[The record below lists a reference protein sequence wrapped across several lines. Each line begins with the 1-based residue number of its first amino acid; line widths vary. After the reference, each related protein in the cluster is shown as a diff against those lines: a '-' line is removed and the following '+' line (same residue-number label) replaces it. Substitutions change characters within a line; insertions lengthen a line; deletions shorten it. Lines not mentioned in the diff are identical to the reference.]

1 MTESC
6 LAYTHRLVVS
16 MLCCPFI
23 PFWFIYLRLHPD
35 ELRQVRQYLNGE
47 DIELGPVQ
55 QNPFVSDRQRR
66 IEEIEDRLSEAR
78 RNFLKFFGS
87 TDQNEF
93 WEVESKISCSVRQNF
108 GNLILINWCNW
119 SRTKI
124 KIFSDE
130 TTCKFLFETYPKVR
144 CSRHL
149 KKVKRARWRR
159 CDKNGYAFCDLK
171 TFWSLQKHCK
181 RFCYEK
187 GKFCWN
193 LRSKN
198 FT

>member
-1 MTESC
+1 MGSMTESC

-87 TDQNEF
+87 TDQDEF

-124 KIFSDE
+124 KIFSNK

-149 KKVKRARWRR
+149 KKGKKERDEEGV
-159 CDKNGYAFCDLK
+159 
-171 TFWSLQKHCK
+171 TT
-181 RFCYEK
+181 K
-187 GKFCWN
+187 GTP
-193 LRSKN
+193 SV
-198 FT
+198 T

>member
-16 MLCCPFI
+16 MLCCPFL

-87 TDQNEF
+87 TDQDEF

-124 KIFSDE
+124 KIFSNK
-130 TTCKFLFETYPKVR
+130 TICKFLFETYPRVR

-149 KKVKRARWRR
+149 KKGKKSAMKKVWQKRIRLLW
-159 CDKNGYAFCDLK
+159 LK
-171 TFWSLQKHCK
+171 KLVGHFKAL
-181 RFCYEK
+181 
-187 GKFCWN
+187 
-193 LRSKN
+193 
-198 FT
+198 

>member
-1 MTESC
+1 MGPMTESC

-23 PFWFIYLRLHPD
+23 PFWVIYLRLHPD
-35 ELRQVRQYLNGE
+35 ELRRVRQYLNGE

-66 IEEIEDRLSEAR
+66 IEEIDDRLSEAR
-78 RNFLKFFGS
+78 RNFLKFFRS
-87 TDQNEF
+87 TDQDEF
-93 WEVESKISCSVRQNF
+93 WEAESKISCSVRQNF

-124 KIFSDE
+124 KTFSSK
-130 TTCKFLFETYPKVR
+130 TICKFLFETYPRVR

-149 KKVKRARWRR
+149 KEKVKRARWIR
-159 CDKNGYAFCDLK
+159 CDKYRYAFCDLR
-171 TFWSLQKHCK
+171 TFWSLQSTVKISLWK
-181 RFCYEK
+181 REILL
-187 GKFCWN
+187 KF
-193 LRSKN
+193 
-198 FT
+198 TE